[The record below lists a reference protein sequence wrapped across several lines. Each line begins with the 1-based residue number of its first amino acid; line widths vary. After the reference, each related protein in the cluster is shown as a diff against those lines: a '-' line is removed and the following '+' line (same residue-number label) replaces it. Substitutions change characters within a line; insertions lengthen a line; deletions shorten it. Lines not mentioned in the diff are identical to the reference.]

1 MKKILIATAL
11 AGAIVGSFAS
21 LSFAAPLPAR
31 LDNGSSSAIVNVAEG
46 CGPYGHRTHGF
57 RDRYGHW
64 IPGHC
69 VRDFHRAP
77 PPPGY
82 YR

>member
-21 LSFAAPLPAR
+21 VSFAAPLPAMIDSHAPANIITVDHR
-31 LDNGSSSAIVNVAEG
+31 
-46 CGPYGHRTHGF
+46 CGPFHHYVRGF
-57 RDRYGHW
+57 RARDGRV

-69 VRDFHRAP
+69 VRDHR
-77 PPPGY
+77 
-82 YR
+82 